1 MLKAAPEADLKGG
14 VVKDTDET
22 PLRVVDLFA
31 GCGGFSTGFMMAGG
45 FSIVAGNDI
54 DDDCLSA
61 FSHNHPEA
69 LCWSGSIADLDA
81 DRLLD
86 SLSLTRGELEVLIGG
101 PPCQGFS
108 RNRARRHQHGRFV
121 DDPRNYLF
129 VEFLRFVE
137 AFLPRTLVIENVA
150 DMIVK
155 EGGRF
160 KNEILDS
167 LDSFG
172 YTTCNAA
179 ILNAADF
186 GVPQRRRRAFI
197 IASRDVPIRLP
208 SPSHSPDA
216 QNGALLPLAPWRTI
230 GDAISDLP
238 SIDGGQ
244 GISPGPY
251 ASVPQNDYQR
261 LLRGDANK
269 VSEHVAWQLSRVQS
283 DRLSFLQQGDGVE
296 ALPSS
301 LAPKSTYGSAYRR
314 MSWDIPAL
322 TITTWMYH
330 PGSGMFYHP
339 EDHRTITIR
348 EGARLQS
355 FPDSTEF
362 RGGKVSRCRQVGN
375 AVPPLMGAAIAK
387 AIHSGLM
394 SSTLRPDG
402 LREAHDGLG

>member
-1 MLKAAPEADLKGG
+1 M
-14 VVKDTDET
+14 KDTDET

-81 DRLLD
+81 DRLLG

-108 RNRARRHQHGRFV
+108 RNRARRHQNGRFV

-129 VEFLRFVE
+129 VEFLRFVK

-150 DMIVK
+150 DMVVK

-160 KNEILDS
+160 KDEILDS

-251 ASVPQNDYQR
+251 ASGPQNDYQR

-283 DRLSFLQQGDGVE
+283 ERLSFLQQGDGVE

-375 AVPPLMGAAIAK
+375 AVPPLMGAAIANT
-387 AIHSGLM
+387 IHSGLM
-394 SSTLRPDG
+394 DSTLRPGG
-402 LREAHDGLG
+402 LRQAHDGLG